1 MNERDVQ
8 ARIAAAER
16 IVVKVGSSS
25 LTSHGHLDV
34 ARLEALVAAI
44 ATIQTAGKQVVLV
57 TSGAIA
63 AGLQL
68 LGFTHRPND
77 LARQQAAAAVGQG
90 LLIAQ
95 YTHAFAAHGISAA
108 QVLLTVEDVTRRES
122 YANALRTL
130 DALLR
135 LGVVPIIN
143 ENDTVATHEIR
154 FGDNDRLAALSAEL
168 VRANALVLLS
178 DIDGVYTA
186 HPDDPGAERISFV
199 PDASALVVDAHKA
212 GSSVGTGGMATKLDA
227 AIIAT
232 SAGVPVV
239 LARADQAAAALAGQ
253 PVGTAFAPDDN
264 PKPAKLWW
272 LAHASVA
279 KGVLRVDEGAA
290 NALVK
295 RHKSLLAAGIT
306 DVSGDFSS
314 GDPVDVAAPDGQI
327 IARGLVN
334 FGSDELPQMLGKRS
348 SQLVR
353 ELGAGFDREVI
364 HRDSLVWRFKTGVTG
379 TTTDSTGTTGVTDE

>member
-1 MNERDVQ
+1 MSEHDVQ
-8 ARIAAAER
+8 ASVATAER

-25 LTSHGHLDV
+25 LTSDGHLNV
-34 ARLEALVAAI
+34 ARLDALVSALASVH
-44 ATIQTAGKQVVLV
+44 AAGKQVVLV

-63 AGLQL
+63 AGLQP
-68 LGFTHRPND
+68 LGFTHRPHD
-77 LARQQAAAAVGQG
+77 LAHQQAAAAVGQG
-90 LLIAQ
+90 LLVAQ
-95 YTHAFAAHGISAA
+95 YTRAFAAHGISVA

-186 HPDDPGAERISFV
+186 HPDDPGAERISYV

-232 SAGVPVV
+232 SAGIPVV
-239 LARADQAAAALAGQ
+239 LARADQAAAALAGES
-253 PVGTAFAPDDN
+253 VGTAFAPDDN

-306 DVSGDFSS
+306 GVSGDFSS

-334 FGSDELPQMLGKRS
+334 FASDELPQMLGKRS

-353 ELGAGFDREVI
+353 ELGTGFDREVI
-364 HRDSLVWRFKTGVTG
+364 HRDSLVWRFKTSATG
-379 TTTDSTGTTGVTDE
+379 E